1 MACIYTDRD
10 GKCTMWCKEDH
21 QGMNYQNSEYGFSA
35 EDEEGYCAVD
45 EDPYPFDGCEM
56 FEPVDPDEYD

>member
-1 MACIYTDRD
+1 
-10 GKCTMWCKEDH
+10 MWCKEDH